1 MLALHFKTKCRGEM
15 EMEEIEDNF
24 VQLAAKRAK
33 EVGSLGSLDPEV
45 SIKY

>member
-1 MLALHFKTKCRGEM
+1 
-15 EMEEIEDNF
+15 MEEIEDNF

-45 SIKY
+45 SIKYQTWPEVRIRS

>member
-1 MLALHFKTKCRGEM
+1 MQSHQ
-15 EMEEIEDNF
+15 DSF

-45 SIKY
+45 SIKYQTWPEVSIRP